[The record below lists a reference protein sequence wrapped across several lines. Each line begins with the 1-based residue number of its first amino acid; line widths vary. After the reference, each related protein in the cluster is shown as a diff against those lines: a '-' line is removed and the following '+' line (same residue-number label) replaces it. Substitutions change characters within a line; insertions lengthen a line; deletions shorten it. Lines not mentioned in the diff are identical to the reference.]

1 MVFIQEIL
9 YSTPKENRFHG
20 NERFP
25 LAPYWLQIGPN
36 ELVVELHWHEE
47 AEFFYI
53 LEGAALVQIGT
64 NYYPTRAG
72 EAVFIHGGDIHAVY
86 PLGDEGCSFF
96 AVVFNMKLL
105 RSGINDTVQN
115 DYILPL
121 IESSKSLPLQYSYHE
136 NGERAILANLDS
148 IMQTLEQKNL
158 GHELAVKAHLYLI
171 LANIAAHNRWINRH
185 IPSLAVSNRIDSL
198 KTVLNY
204 IGTYYMNRITI
215 KDMASLIFMSEGHF
229 CRFFKAMV
237 RQTPIEYINSF
248 RINKAAD
255 LIQHSNRKI
264 LDIAMEVGF
273 DNLSYFIKKFR
284 EQMNSTPA
292 QYRERAV
299 PRV

>member
-1 MVFIQEIL
+1 MIFIQEIM

-25 LAPYWLQIGPN
+25 LAPYWLQIDPN
-36 ELVVELHWHEE
+36 QLVVELHWHEE
-47 AEFFYI
+47 AEFFYV

-72 EAVFIHGGDIHAVY
+72 EAVFIPGGDIHAAY
-86 PLGDEGCSFF
+86 PLGETGCSFF
-96 AVVFNMKLL
+96 AVVFNMNIL
-105 RSGINDTVQN
+105 RSGINDVVQN

-121 IESSKSLPLQYSYHE
+121 IEGSKSLPLHYSNHQ
-136 NGERAILANLDS
+136 NGEQVIPANLEV
-148 IMQTLEQKNL
+148 IMQALAQKDL
-158 GHELAVKAHLYLI
+158 GHELTVKAHLYLI
-171 LANIAAHNRWINRH
+171 LANIASHNRWVIRH
-185 IPSLAVSNRIDSL
+185 TASLAVTNRIDSL

-204 IGTYYMNRITI
+204 IGISYMNRITI

-255 LIQHSNRKI
+255 IIQHTDRKI

-284 EQMNSTPA
+284 DQMNYTPA
-292 QYRERAV
+292 EYRQRI
-299 PRV
+299 RQ

>member
-1 MVFIQEIL
+1 MIIIQEIL
-9 YSTPKENRFHG
+9 TNTPKENRFHG

-25 LAPYWLQIGPN
+25 LAPYWLQIAPN

-47 AEFFYI
+47 SEFFYV

-86 PLGDEGCSFF
+86 PLGETGCSFF

-121 IESSKSLPLQYSYHE
+121 IEGNKSLPIHYSYHE
-136 NGERAILANLDS
+136 SGEQAILASLAG
-148 IMQTLEQKNL
+148 MMKALEEKKL
-158 GHELAVKAHLYLI
+158 GHELAVKAHLYFI
-171 LANIAAHNRWINRH
+171 LAHIASEDRWIIRH
-185 IPSLAVSNRIDSL
+185 IPSQAVSNRIDSL
-198 KTVLNY
+198 KAVLNY
-204 IGTYYMNRITI
+204 IGVSYMHRITI
-215 KDMASLIFMSEGHF
+215 KEMASIIFMSEGHF

-255 LIQHSNRKI
+255 LIQHTNRKI

-284 EQMNSTPA
+284 EQMNCTPA
-292 QYRERAV
+292 EYRQRT
-299 PRV
+299 RQ